1 MIAYSRIGSKIV
13 KTSSGADHLQ
23 QLGRRETAAF
33 LTYQVQQWYASL
45 DPELRIDSE
54 HNLVL
59 EGLSPSRNRLRILNY
74 LRNNQLRMLIHRK
87 SLFAT
92 ASILADLKAAKEAV
106 GYAKNT
112 ITFLDKLRQSSDIY
126 SSHAVCFN
134 YFLYS
139 ALTVILLAAYHAK
152 AQFHEDCREE
162 FHIALTMIEGF
173 AAKSSVARK
182 LWKIIKHLKVIGP
195 ESGIL
200 PYMEAQQD
208 SLRQERNP
216 DIEANQ
222 HAGFGSQSFGENLAH
237 STQSSTKAHEMNG
250 LRGSMGYG
258 EANFNPCDYAVDG
271 SLLSSELS
279 DLFQSIDPTRFEP
292 MDSQLL
298 DQRTFQSSPFQM
310 APKFLST
317 YFD

>member
-13 KTSSGADHLQ
+13 KPSSGADHLQ
-23 QLGRRETAAF
+23 QLGRRETGAF
-33 LTYQVQQWYASL
+33 LTYQVQQWYSSL
-45 DPELRIDSE
+45 DPELRIDVD
-54 HNLVL
+54 HDLVL
-59 EGLSPSRNRLRILNY
+59 ESLSPSRNRLRILNY
-74 LRNNQLRMLIHRK
+74 LRNNQLRILIHRK
-87 SLFAT
+87 SLLAT
-92 ASILADLKAAKEAV
+92 ASILADLRAAREAV

-112 ITFLDKLRQSSDIY
+112 IILLDKLRQSSDIY

-134 YFLYS
+134 YYLYS

-162 FHIALTMIEGF
+162 FHIALKMIQGF
-173 AAKSSVARK
+173 SAKSSVARK

-208 SLRQERNP
+208 SLTQERHS
-216 DIEANQ
+216 DFKANQ
-222 HAGFGSQSFGENLAH
+222 HAGFGSLSFGENMAH
-237 STQSSTKAHEMNG
+237 SAQSSTKAHEMNG
-250 LRGSMGYG
+250 LRGSIGYG
-258 EANFNPCDYAVDG
+258 EANFNPCDYAVNG

-292 MDSQLL
+292 MESQLSS
-298 DQRTFQSSPFQM
+298 QPSPFQM
-310 APKFLST
+310 APKLLST